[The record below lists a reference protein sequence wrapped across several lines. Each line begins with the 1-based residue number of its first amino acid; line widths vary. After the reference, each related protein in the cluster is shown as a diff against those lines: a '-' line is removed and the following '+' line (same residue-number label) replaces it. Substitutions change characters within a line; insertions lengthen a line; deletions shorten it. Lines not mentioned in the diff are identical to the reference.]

1 MITGQEIDRS
11 QWEIELD
18 HLSHRHED
26 DYVTIEVLDP
36 ALGAQLEVER
46 LPFTYLAYDRKADTV
61 VIAVGGTTSR
71 FPVVLRHLIDKP
83 ATIQFDPITQPP
95 ALLITDT
102 DQTSTLV
109 TLYLGDQPP
118 T

>member
-1 MITGQEIDRS
+1 MTTVPEIDRS

-18 HLSHRHED
+18 HLSHQHEG

-36 ALGAQLEVER
+36 ALGDQLEVER

-83 ATIQFDPITQPP
+83 AKIQFDAAAQPP
-95 ALLITDT
+95 AMLITDT
-102 DQTSTLV
+102 HETSTLI
-109 TLYLGDQPP
+109 TFYLGDQPP